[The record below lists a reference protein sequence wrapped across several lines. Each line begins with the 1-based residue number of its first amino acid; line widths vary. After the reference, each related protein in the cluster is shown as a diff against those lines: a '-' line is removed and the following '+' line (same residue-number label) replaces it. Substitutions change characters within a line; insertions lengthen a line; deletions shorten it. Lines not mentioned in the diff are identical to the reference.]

1 MYPGE
6 TLSCSQSLALEGD
19 TREGADGCQHLGY
32 GHSIHPY
39 PLEGSGA
46 ISTTSQQSSP
56 GPRPDLWEGHTVTG
70 REVVNM

>member
-1 MYPGE
+1 MAVNISAVG
-6 TLSCSQSLALEGD
+6 TA
-19 TREGADGCQHLGY
+19 
-32 GHSIHPY
+32 SILTY

>member
-1 MYPGE
+1 MQSEPGSRRG
-6 TLSCSQSLALEGD
+6 THG
-19 TREGADGCQHLGY
+19 REPMAVNISAVGTA
-32 GHSIHPY
+32 SILTY